1 MQEAPTEFDPDDEI
15 IDTEAPLP
23 LDAWHRALD
32 DRTLRMECPDAYHE
46 ELLRQADEMDR
57 QRMIDWQEWRDLR
70 LTADQRYLCAVAGED
85 YHGAADARQKLTSRP
100 GS

>member
-1 MQEAPTEFDPDDEI
+1 MNSFAHWLTPIQERKLRA
-15 IDTEAPLP
+15 
-23 LDAWHRALD
+23 LDAWHRVLD

-70 LTADQRYLCAVAGED
+70 LTADQLYLRAVAGED
-85 YHGAADARQKLTSRP
+85 YHGAAEARQKLTSRP
-100 GS
+100 GSEA